1 MSTQK
6 SIQPTFNRLKS
17 IDGAWYMNKDEKIL
31 DLSGQTLNLSLGQPP
46 ERIKKAVINQIKD
59 SVFFSS
65 RFGSQVFDDLSLLL
79 TKYSPKNITGVNHKL
94 SDGSDAVE
102 TAIKLGFENTRTMN
116 IIALKDAW
124 HGETMLTLQL
134 SSNLRSK
141 YLGANLN
148 VEFAKDN
155 SLESLILKVENTK
168 IPSVVIIDPIGFS
181 IGLFEY
187 DEIQSLLPKLR
198 EICIKQ
204 GHFLIFDEIQ
214 CFGGYLNGKFFS
226 YDLFNVECDAITI
239 GKALGQGFPISACLY
254 SENTAELLYNEAEF
268 TYGGQPPACAAA
280 IEGIHYLIDNEVD
293 INKSLD
299 LWNKF
304 IKNIEPMFNSLDYK
318 IRKIGFIVSI
328 TPNNRDVVESLII
341 SLYDLGLIV
350 RRGNLGKSILL
361 KAPITFSQDMY
372 DWSIHSFKES
382 IKKIKNINYSKDY
395 IFFQNEN
402 ILQLKDTFRI
412 EGFSVKERTGSEQ
425 YELAILL
432 DKIGVPV
439 PSFIQNGKTL
449 KYKRFD
455 GVALSQYKI
464 KNIREVKSILSQVI
478 DFIVKSHSNNLLIG
492 NRTVSN
498 TVWDGVKIKFINF
511 SIENTGDKSL
521 IKAFEHLFILLNH
534 AELIPN
540 DFNRD
545 YILRPYIYEYK
556 YIYSHLN
563 IRELV
568 QRFDSSKIYTNINF
582 VNIMKII

>member
-1 MSTQK
+1 MPTQK

-17 IDGAWYMNKDEKIL
+17 IEGAWYMNEDKKIL

-46 ERIKKAVINQIKD
+46 EKIKEAVINQIKD

-148 VEFAKDN
+148 VDFAKDN

-168 IPSVVIIDPIGFS
+168 TPSVVIVDPIGFS

-187 DEIQSLLPKLR
+187 DEILILLPKLR

-239 GKALGQGFPISACLY
+239 GKALGQGFPVSACLY

-280 IEGIHYLIDNEVD
+280 IEGINYLVKNEVD
-293 INKSLD
+293 IYKSLD

-304 IKNIEPMFNSLDYK
+304 IKNVEFIFNSLDYK
-318 IRKIGFIVSI
+318 IRKIGFIASI
-328 TPNNRDVVESLII
+328 TPNNRDVVEILIT

-361 KAPITFSQDMY
+361 KAPITFNQDMY
-372 DWSIHSFKES
+372 DWSIHSFKEA
-382 IKKIKNINYSKDY
+382 IKKINNINHSKDY
-395 IFFQNEN
+395 LFFQNKNSLE
-402 ILQLKDTFRI
+402 LKNTFRI
-412 EGFSVKERTGSEQ
+412 EGFSVKERTILEQ

-439 PSFIQNGKTL
+439 PSFIQDGEIL

-455 GVALSQYKI
+455 GISLNQYKI
-464 KNIREVKSILSQVI
+464 KNIREAKSILSQVV
-478 DFIVKSHSNNLLIG
+478 DFIIKSHSNNLLIG
-492 NRTVSN
+492 NRIVSN
-498 TVWDGVKIKFINF
+498 TIWDGVKIKFINF
-511 SIENTGDKSL
+511 SIEDTGDRKL

-540 DFNRD
+540 EFDRD
-545 YILRPYIYEYK
+545 YILMPYIYEYK
-556 YIYSHLN
+556 HIYTHLN

-568 QRFDSSKIYTNINF
+568 QRFRGSKIYSNINF
-582 VNIMKII
+582 VKIINIV